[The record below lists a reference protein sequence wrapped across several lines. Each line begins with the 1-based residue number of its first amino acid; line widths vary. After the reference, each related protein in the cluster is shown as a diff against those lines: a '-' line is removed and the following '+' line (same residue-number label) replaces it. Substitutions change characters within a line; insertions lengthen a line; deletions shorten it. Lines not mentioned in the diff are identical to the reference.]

1 MYFIIIFINGQSVT
15 LPLKS
20 VKCVQKWV
28 RNARN
33 DVVGSSN
40 HADQK
45 LHRNYSY
52 NIISY
57 VHVAF
62 SSPKQ
67 TYMFTKMFLLETLM
81 QNYVTPMCLKGFMLT
96 SSQIDISP
104 AV

>member
-1 MYFIIIFINGQSVT
+1 M
-15 LPLKS
+15 
-20 VKCVQKWV
+20 
-28 RNARN
+28 
-33 DVVGSSN
+33 VGSSN

-81 QNYVTPMCLKGFMLT
+81 QNYVTPMCLKGFMLLVMQVNSGQKA
-96 SSQIDISP
+96 SSKVHDRGASKGNDFLQTTLQITI
-104 AV
+104 V